1 MKKCVFYL
9 VLHCQTQMKG
19 SWATWRGSDS
29 SQLASGYLLRWS
41 FSFPQF
47 SPLEAFLSSV
57 ALKSSRGNHCN
68 VHWCDLLHILYH
80 IFVIKRSQCSF
91 RTCDQVN
98 PSFQVYAVTPASAES
113 KPQPVECSILLF
125 FQFVPLRDEGEGDKN
140 RYIGSGVTSIC
151 ID

>member
-1 MKKCVFYL
+1 MCVLPSTALPNANEGFL
-9 VLHCQTQMKG
+9 SNVAWVRQQLIG
-19 SWATWRGSDS
+19 LWLPATVN
-29 SQLASGYLLRWS
+29 
-41 FSFPQF
+41 FPQF

-57 ALKSSRGNHCN
+57 ALKSSLGNHCN

-80 IFVIKRSQCSF
+80 IFAIKRSQCSF

>member
-9 VLHCQTQMKG
+9 VPHCQTQMKG

-29 SQLASGYLLRWS
+29 SQLASGYLLRWI

-57 ALKSSRGNHCN
+57 ALKSSLGNHCN

-80 IFVIKRSQCSF
+80 IFVIKRSLCSF
-91 RTCDQVN
+91 FEPVTRWTRRFKYTLQSLLPALNRSLSQWNAVFCC
-98 PSFQVYAVTPASAES
+98 SFNLFPYETKGKVI
-113 KPQPVECSILLF
+113 KIGIL
-125 FQFVPLRDEGEGDKN
+125 VAG
-140 RYIGSGVTSIC
+140 
-151 ID
+151 